1 MSSAYNNSLQPV
13 LFKFYYLYINYI
25 IKTLLR
31 TQIYKNE
38 VGLLIKWGS
47 PINKIKKLKGPHCRN
62 NTKFQLKKIVAS
74 QN

>member
-31 TQIYKNE
+31 TQIYKNG
-38 VGLLIKWGS
+38 VGLLIKWGR
-47 PINKIKKLKGPHCRN
+47 PINKMG
-62 NTKFQLKKIVAS
+62 
-74 QN
+74 